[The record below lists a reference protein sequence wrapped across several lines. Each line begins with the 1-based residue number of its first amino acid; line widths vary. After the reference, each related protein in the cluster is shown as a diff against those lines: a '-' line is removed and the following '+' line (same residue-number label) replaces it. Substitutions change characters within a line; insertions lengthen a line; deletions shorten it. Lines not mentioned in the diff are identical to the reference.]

1 MATLN
6 VLWAFRAPSICN
18 AGPRG
23 FVLQPCGSLDRFG
36 QQILISVFFHGYRQ
50 FFSWIQTRSQRQ
62 RKKK

>member
-36 QQILISVFFHGYRQ
+36 QQILMSVFFFMGTDSFSHGYRLV
-50 FFSWIQTRSQRQ
+50 RS
-62 RKKK
+62 